1 MKREDIGFRELLER
15 VLPLQELPPAE
26 RLRVQRAL
34 NSGIESELERAAY
47 LTLETLEGSGTLRR
61 LPAPGNGGGGAI
73 RFQPRDAFQV
83 ITLQMPGR
91 VADDGLAAYPRSALP
106 ARAVA
111 HLDQLRQLLRFDDP
125 ALAGDPREGS
135 GRAGLF
141 SRLELAGR
149 ELLGESAVAF
159 YPAGEVLERPEVAPP
174 LDTAIAAEAIARP
187 ATILYCDDAW
197 GSPRIEVE
205 ARRRGLRSFVVAGVV
220 GSDGVPLGHLEVS
233 SPRGQAY
240 RADDL
245 ARVALLADY
254 CASVVERAARIE
266 KLVFVDPLTKV
277 YNRSYFDLQAK
288 NELAR
293 AQRDQGS
300 VALCIVDIDDFK
312 AFNTAFGYEAGNRV
326 LVDVAH
332 ALRSGVRPFD
342 TVARWGGEEFAV
354 LLTTPV
360 HADDALAISER
371 LRTSVERIELRLE
384 GLDRKT
390 HNASVTV
397 SIGVALFPDH
407 AQSARDLWA
416 SANQA
421 LLAAK
426 GDHKNR
432 VVFYRPSDS
441 PPAG

>member
-26 RLRVQRAL
+26 RLQVQRAL

-47 LTLETLEGSGTLRR
+47 LTIETLEGSGALRR
-61 LPAPGNGGGGAI
+61 LPPPGNGGGAI
-73 RFQPRDAFQV
+73 RFQPRDAFQI
-83 ITLQMPGR
+83 ITLHLPGR
-91 VADDGLAAYPRSALP
+91 VADDGVTAYPRSALP

-111 HLDQLRQLLRFDDP
+111 HLDQLRPLLRFDDP
-125 ALAGDPREGS
+125 VLVGDPREGS
-135 GRAGLF
+135 GRAGLIG
-141 SRLELAGR
+141 RLEVAGR
-149 ELLGESAVAF
+149 DLLGESAVAF
-159 YPAGEVLERPEVAPP
+159 HPSSEAPERPEAAPA
-174 LDTAIAAEAIARP
+174 LDAALAAEAIARP
-187 ATILYCDDAW
+187 AAILYCADAW
-197 GSPRIEVE
+197 GSRRLEAE
-205 ARRRGLRSFVVAGVV
+205 ARRRGLRSLVVAGVV
-220 GSDGVPLGHLEVS
+220 SSEGVPLGHLEVS
-233 SPRGQAY
+233 SPRPAAY
-240 RADDL
+240 RPDDL
-245 ARVALLADY
+245 ARVGLLADY
-254 CASVVERAARIE
+254 CGSVVERAARIE

-300 VALCIVDIDDFK
+300 VALCIADIDDFK

-360 HADDALAISER
+360 HADDARAVSER
-371 LRTSVERIELRLE
+371 LRVAVERTPLELE
-384 GLDRKT
+384 GLDRQT
-390 HNASVTV
+390 HRVTVTV

-407 AQSARDLWA
+407 AQNAQDLW
-416 SANQA
+416 SAANRA

-426 GDHKNR
+426 ADSKNR
-432 VVFYRPSDS
+432 VVFGDGREPR
-441 PPAG
+441 A